1 MTTHAIIRN
10 SLRTLVA
17 SFLATCLLAVWPQ
30 SAQAGKSG
38 GGRVQHKEITVTVP
52 RQVLS
57 FFGEKATRWHVQGKS
72 AVHEL
77 PNEPNLYR
85 WVLAVVRT
93 SRLPHEL
100 RQARLPYAS
109 T

>member
-38 GGRVQHKEITVTVP
+38 GGRVQHKEITVTKYLDKSSVSLAKK
-52 RQVLS
+52 QS
-57 FFGEKATRWHVQGKS
+57 AGTSKGK
-72 AVHEL
+72 
-77 PNEPNLYR
+77 
-85 WVLAVVRT
+85 VRYMNY
-93 SRLPHEL
+93 
-100 RQARLPYAS
+100 QMNQIYIGGY
-109 T
+109 